1 MTSQTLSIG
10 SPLTEGNHV
19 YVDNDSKLAKGAWDL
34 LLQKMSSIQE
44 ERNITNIIIRD
55 LPNNDDNL
63 DNYMIDNGLFKSA
76 MPENCK
82 ITDLN
87 WKDEET
93 YFSNLS
99 KNSKRHFR
107 KNVTRN
113 EHFFNTEIKSNLDDN
128 EMQLY
133 YELYVNTKNN
143 SLALNTF
150 KLPFKLFKNI
160 AKDENWEIVSITLK
174 PAFDDREIK
183 KPIAMALCH
192 KGRLNYTFVIA
203 GLDYEF
209 NTEFSSYRQLLW
221 RIVERAG
228 STGYN
233 NIWILCRNYL

>member
-1 MTSQTLSIG
+1 
-10 SPLTEGNHV
+10 
-19 YVDNDSKLAKGAWDL
+19 
-34 LLQKMSSIQE
+34 MSSIQE